1 MNIAFIAIRKGVPTQ
16 QRKKS
21 ARGAHTIGK
30 NKDGAGF
37 YSSPHLLHLLRN

>member
-1 MNIAFIAIRKGVPTQ
+1 MNITFMAIRKGAHTAA
-16 QRKKS
+16 KKNPQ
-21 ARGAHTIGK
+21 RGAHTIGK